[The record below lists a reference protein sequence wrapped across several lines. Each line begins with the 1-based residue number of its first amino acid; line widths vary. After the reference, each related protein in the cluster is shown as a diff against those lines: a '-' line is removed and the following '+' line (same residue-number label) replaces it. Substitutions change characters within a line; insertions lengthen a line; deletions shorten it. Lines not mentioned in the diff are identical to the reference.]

1 MILIH
6 YVSFESNLLYMK
18 KKRRKK
24 NTWWTTRQQIP
35 SNPWRLGRSTTPCS
49 FSFWKW
55 IPSQDLHLQNT
66 PLIFNCMHLKI
77 THTHTWSKKQS
88 KHEPLTLIISTRV
101 FRYGLFW
108 DHSNSYKP
116 GSSSEPIAL
125 RQLAAGSGRRT
136 RTARPGVGG
145 TRMARPR
152 CNLLFW
158 NFCTDQQKVGTY
170 SRLCI
175 CPPRWP
181 MMMHPILNR
190 TDTLVLREM
199 WHRSFLDTF

>member
-1 MILIH
+1 MNNKTTNPFKSLEARTLN
-6 YVSFESNLLYMK
+6 YSLLFF
-18 KKRRKK
+18 
-24 NTWWTTRQQIP
+24 
-35 SNPWRLGRSTTPCS
+35 L
-49 FSFWKW
+49 
-55 IPSQDLHLQNT
+55 LQADPISRPPFT
-66 PLIFNCMHLKI
+66 KQTLIFNCMHTKI
-77 THTHTWSKKQS
+77 THAHTWSKKQS

-116 GSSSEPIAL
+116 GGSSEPIAL
-125 RQLAAGSGRRT
+125 RQLAAGSGRRS

-145 TRMARPR
+145 TQMARRR

-170 SRLCI
+170 NRLCI

-190 TDTLVLREM
+190 TDTSVLREM